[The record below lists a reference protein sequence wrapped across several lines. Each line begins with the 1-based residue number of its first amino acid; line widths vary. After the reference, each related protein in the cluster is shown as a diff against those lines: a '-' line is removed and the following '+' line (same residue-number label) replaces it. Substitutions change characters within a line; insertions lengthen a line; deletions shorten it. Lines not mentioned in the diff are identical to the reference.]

1 VGKKGGSSKG
11 TPQGS
16 QSKGVGKKGG
26 SSKGTP
32 QSSAKSTPRSSTT
45 SSGGF
50 QSGRSSVAKPKKDPI
65 KDYFDKIP
73 NNFKGGKKGKDPI
86 KDYFDKIPNNF
97 KGGKKGKDPTIT
109 LKRQARVVPRKPDRL
124 AALKRGKERVDRK
137 LPPAR
142 RPSDAG
148 KGANASDTLLGGVKR
163 KTSLPQHVKDLMKN
177 AQNLVNS
184 ASTGK
189 SLLKTGKK
197 IAYRKVGN

>member
-50 QSGRSSVAKPKKDPI
+50 QSGRSSVAKPK
-65 KDYFDKIP
+65 
-73 NNFKGGKKGKDPI
+73 KDPI